1 MAVNPYILAP
11 LQAKKEKSIGAPLG
25 NILTKGAGILG
36 KFAQR
41 NPALLLGLG
50 SSLLSGKGF
59 GPSLADAGKAQA
71 TANKYITDQ
80 EAAKQA
86 AHLAR
91 LKYLNEVRKTDIEAD
106 AGKAQ
111 ANKYI
116 TDQEVAKEA
125 AHLARLKY
133 LNEVRK
139 TDIDEYRADTDR
151 LTALNPSP
159 GKPNTIKQSDLNAAA
174 IYLTHRGSINNLR
187 FPGEFKDSDKL
198 KLAQVLALNMR
209 ELMDIERLSQ
219 KDALA
224 KAFDI
229 VENKG
234 IVREGDGFSTLWGFG
249 RSAEINPK
257 GGGNSSSAGGNS
269 FSEGHLITSPDTG
282 DLSWVPN

>member
-1 MAVNPYILAP
+1 MAVTNNPRILAP
-11 LQAKKEKSIGAPLG
+11 FQEKKEKSIGAPLG

-86 AHLAR
+86 A
-91 LKYLNEVRKTDIEAD
+91 Y
-106 AGKAQ
+106 
-111 ANKYI
+111 
-116 TDQEVAKEA
+116 
-125 AHLARLKY
+125 LARLKY

-151 LTALNPSP
+151 WKAQNPSP
-159 GKPNTIKQSDLNAAA
+159 GKPNTIKQSDLNVAFN
-174 IYLTHRGSINNLR
+174 YLLKMKKINNLQ
-187 FPGEFKDSDKL
+187 FPGDFKDQDKRL
-198 KLAQVLALNMR
+198 LAQVLALNVR
-209 ELMDIERLSQ
+209 ELMDIEGLSQ
-219 KDALA
+219 KDALP

-229 VENKG
+229 VQNKG
-234 IVREGDGFSTLWGFG
+234 IVGKGDGFSTLWGFG

>member
-1 MAVNPYILAP
+1 MAVTNNPRILAP
-11 LQAKKEKSIGAPLG
+11 FQEKKEKSIGAPLG

-36 KFAQR
+36 KFGGFAQR

-71 TANKYITDQ
+71 TANKYLTDQ
-80 EAAKQA
+80 EAAKQ
-86 AHLAR
+86 
-91 LKYLNEVRKTDIEAD
+91 
-106 AGKAQ
+106 
-111 ANKYI
+111 
-116 TDQEVAKEA
+116 A

-187 FPGEFKDSDKL
+187 FPEDFKNPDKRI
-198 KLAQVLALNMR
+198 LAQVLALNMR

-229 VENKG
+229 VEKKG
-234 IVREGDGFSTLWGFG
+234 IVREGEGLSSVF
-249 RSAEINPK
+249 RPAEIKPQ
-257 GGGNSSSAGGNS
+257 GGGNS
-269 FSEGHLITSPDTG
+269 FSEGRLITSPDG

>member
-1 MAVNPYILAP
+1 MAVNPYILASFEKKAA
-11 LQAKKEKSIGAPLG
+11 LDAQKAKKEKSIGAPLG

-86 AHLAR
+86 A
-91 LKYLNEVRKTDIEAD
+91 Y
-106 AGKAQ
+106 
-111 ANKYI
+111 
-116 TDQEVAKEA
+116 
-125 AHLARLKY
+125 LARLKY

-151 LTALNPSP
+151 WKAQNPSP
-159 GKPNTIKQSDLNAAA
+159 GKPNTIKQSDLNVAFN
-174 IYLTHRGSINNLR
+174 YLLKMKKINNLQ
-187 FPGEFKDSDKL
+187 FPGDFKDQDKRL
-198 KLAQVLALNMR
+198 LAQVLALNVR
-209 ELMDIERLSQ
+209 ELMDIEGLSQ
-219 KDALA
+219 KDALP

-229 VENKG
+229 VQNKG
-234 IVREGDGFSTLWGFG
+234 IVGKGEGFSALWGFG
-249 RSAEINPK
+249 RPAEINPK

-269 FSEGHLITSPDTG
+269 FSEGHLITSPDG

>member
-91 LKYLNEVRKTDIEAD
+91 LKYLNEVRKTDI
-106 AGKAQ
+106 
-111 ANKYI
+111 
-116 TDQEVAKEA
+116 
-125 AHLARLKY
+125 
-133 LNEVRK
+133 
-139 TDIDEYRADTDR
+139 DEYRADTDR
-151 LTALNPSP
+151 WKAQNPSP
-159 GKPNTIKQSDLNAAA
+159 SLTIPLFSTISNAFARA
-174 IYLTHRGSINNLR
+174 SFCDRRSISINSLI
-187 FPGEFKDSDKL
+187 FK
-198 KLAQVLALNMR
+198 AN
-209 ELMDIERLSQ
+209 
-219 KDALA
+219 
-224 KAFDI
+224 
-229 VENKG
+229 
-234 IVREGDGFSTLWGFG
+234 T
-249 RSAEINPK
+249 
-257 GGGNSSSAGGNS
+257 
-269 FSEGHLITSPDTG
+269 
-282 DLSWVPN
+282 

>member
-1 MAVNPYILAP
+1 MAVNPYILASFEKKAA
-11 LQAKKEKSIGAPLG
+11 LDAQKAKKEKSIGAPLG

-86 AHLAR
+86 A
-91 LKYLNEVRKTDIEAD
+91 Y
-106 AGKAQ
+106 
-111 ANKYI
+111 
-116 TDQEVAKEA
+116 
-125 AHLARLKY
+125 LARLKY

-151 LTALNPSP
+151 WKAQNPLP
-159 GKPNTIKQSDLNAAA
+159 GKPNTIKQNDLNVAFN
-174 IYLTHRGSINNLR
+174 YLLKMKKINNLQ
-187 FPGEFKDSDKL
+187 FPGDFKDQDKRL
-198 KLAQVLALNMR
+198 LAQVLALNVR
-209 ELMDIERLSQ
+209 ELMDIEGLSQ
-219 KDALA
+219 KDALP

-229 VENKG
+229 VQNKG
-234 IVREGDGFSTLWGFG
+234 IVGKGEGPSSVF
-249 RSAEINPK
+249 RPAEINPQ
-257 GGGNSSSAGGNS
+257 GRGNSSSAG
-269 FSEGHLITSPDTG
+269 GHLITSPDTG
-282 DLSWVPN
+282 ALSWVPN

>member
-11 LQAKKEKSIGAPLG
+11 LQEEKEKSIGAPLG

-36 KFAQR
+36 KFGGFAQR

-71 TANKYITDQ
+71 TANKYLTDQ
-80 EAAKQA
+80 EAAKQ
-86 AHLAR
+86 
-91 LKYLNEVRKTDIEAD
+91 
-106 AGKAQ
+106 
-111 ANKYI
+111 
-116 TDQEVAKEA
+116 A

-151 LTALNPSP
+151 WKAQNPLP

-187 FPGEFKDSDKL
+187 FPEDFKDPDKHI
-198 KLAQVLALNMR
+198 LAQVLALNMR

-229 VENKG
+229 VQNKG
-234 IVREGDGFSTLWGFG
+234 IVGKGEGPSSVF
-249 RSAEINPK
+249 RPAEINPQ
-257 GGGNSSSAGGNS
+257 GRGNSSSAG
-269 FSEGHLITSPDTG
+269 GHLITSPDTG
-282 DLSWVPN
+282 ALSWVPN

>member
-1 MAVNPYILAP
+1 M
-11 LQAKKEKSIGAPLG
+11 
-25 NILTKGAGILG
+25 
-36 KFAQR
+36 
-41 NPALLLGLG
+41 LGLG

-71 TANKYITDQ
+71 TANKYLTDQ
-80 EAAKQA
+80 EAAKQ
-86 AHLAR
+86 
-91 LKYLNEVRKTDIEAD
+91 
-106 AGKAQ
+106 
-111 ANKYI
+111 
-116 TDQEVAKEA
+116 A

-151 LTALNPSP
+151 WKAQNPSP
-159 GKPNTIKQSDLNAAA
+159 GKPNTIKQSDLNVAFN
-174 IYLTHRGSINNLR
+174 YLLKMKKINNLQ
-187 FPGEFKDSDKL
+187 FPGDFKDQDKRL
-198 KLAQVLALNMR
+198 LAQVLALNVR
-209 ELMDIERLSQ
+209 ELMDIEGLSQ
-219 KDALA
+219 KDALP

-229 VENKG
+229 VQNKG
-234 IVREGDGFSTLWGFG
+234 IVGKGDGFSTLWGFG

>member
-1 MAVNPYILAP
+1 MAVTNNPRILAP
-11 LQAKKEKSIGAPLG
+11 LQEEKEKSIGAPLG

-86 AHLAR
+86 A
-91 LKYLNEVRKTDIEAD
+91 Y
-106 AGKAQ
+106 
-111 ANKYI
+111 
-116 TDQEVAKEA
+116 
-125 AHLARLKY
+125 LARLKY

-151 LTALNPSP
+151 WKAQNPSP
-159 GKPNTIKQSDLNAAA
+159 GKPNTIKQSDLNVAFN
-174 IYLTHRGSINNLR
+174 YLLKMKKINNLQ
-187 FPGEFKDSDKL
+187 FPGDFKDQDKRL
-198 KLAQVLALNMR
+198 LAQVLALNVR
-209 ELMDIERLSQ
+209 ELMDIEGLSQ
-219 KDALA
+219 KDALP

-229 VENKG
+229 VQNKG
-234 IVREGDGFSTLWGFG
+234 IVGKGDGFSTLWGFG

>member
-11 LQAKKEKSIGAPLG
+11 LQEEKEKSIGAPLG

-36 KFAQR
+36 KFGGFAQR

-71 TANKYITDQ
+71 TANKYLTDQ
-80 EAAKQA
+80 EAAKQ
-86 AHLAR
+86 
-91 LKYLNEVRKTDIEAD
+91 
-106 AGKAQ
+106 
-111 ANKYI
+111 
-116 TDQEVAKEA
+116 A

-159 GKPNTIKQSDLNAAA
+159 GKPNTIKQGDLNAAA

-187 FPGEFKDSDKL
+187 FPEDFKDPDKHI
-198 KLAQVLALNMR
+198 LAQVLALNMR

-229 VENKG
+229 VQNKG
-234 IVREGDGFSTLWGFG
+234 IVGKGGGLSSVFRP
-249 RSAEINPK
+249 AEINPK
-257 GGGNSSSAGGNS
+257 GGGNSSSAGG
-269 FSEGHLITSPDTG
+269 HLITSPNG
-282 DLSWVPN
+282 DRVWVPN